1 MRVAYVLKNFPVLSE
16 TFIIQEIHDHL
27 EAGIDLSVIA
37 LGFDRSRSTSL
48 DSIHRRLPGKT
59 RYLGLPKRRS
69 AQLWS
74 LAKKVSADPRT
85 LTSAL
90 RVWRWRRLS
99 DALVAANLSA
109 TKPHYDIIHCHF
121 GTIGQTASIMRRNG
135 LISGKLIVTVHGFDV
150 SQGKLGF
157 ATDYYKDLFD
167 HTDCLLSVSD
177 HWKAKLESM
186 GADPD
191 RVRVHRMGV
200 DVQKLRSVA
209 CEAQPGVFRLC
220 SIGRF
225 VEKKGHLFSL
235 RALAKVKAR
244 RPDLDLSLQFVGD
257 GPLLPEAQ
265 ALAQMLGLSETVAFR
280 GGLEH
285 TSALA
290 LLAESDAFILPSITA
305 ADGNMEGVPVSIM
318 EAMALQKPVIST
330 WHSGIP
336 ELVEHGVSG
345 LLVPEQDVDTLSRA
359 IEVLA
364 DNPSER
370 ARFGAAGRVKVERSF
385 NAATLGK
392 ELRAIYAALIE
403 DKRPGAGLT
412 PPSGKKSAH
421 TDMSERV

>member
-16 TFIIQEIHDHL
+16 TFIIQEIRDHL
-27 EAGIDLSVIA
+27 EAGMDLSVIA
-37 LGFDRSRSTSL
+37 LGFDRSRTANL
-48 DSIHRRLPGKT
+48 ETIHRRLPERT

-74 LAKKVSADPRT
+74 LAKKISADPR
-85 LTSAL
+85 AL
-90 RVWRWRRLS
+90 MSSLKVWRQGRLS
-99 DALVAANLSA
+99 DVLVAANLSA
-109 TKPHYDIIHCHF
+109 TKPCYDVIHCHF
-121 GTIGQTASIMRRNG
+121 GTIGQIASLMRRHG

-157 ATDYYKDLFD
+157 AADYYKELFD
-167 HTDCLLSVSD
+167 HTDCLLPVSD

-200 DVQKLRSVA
+200 DVQKIRPAA
-209 CEAQPGVFRLC
+209 CEPRPGVFRLC

-225 VEKKGHLFSL
+225 VEKKGHLFSI
-235 RALAKVKAR
+235 RALAKVRER

-265 ALAQMLGLSETVAFR
+265 ALAQTLGLAGTVEFR

-285 TSALA
+285 ASALA

-305 ADGNMEGVPVSIM
+305 SDGNMEGVPVSIM

-345 LLVPEQDVDTLSRA
+345 LLVPEQDVETLARA
-359 IEVLA
+359 IETLA
-364 DNPSER
+364 DNPAER
-370 ARFGAAGRVKVERSF
+370 ARLAAAGRAKVERSF
-385 NAATLGK
+385 NASTLGN
-392 ELRAIYAALIE
+392 ELRAVYAALIA
-403 DKRPGAGLT
+403 DKHPGAGVTL
-412 PPSGKKSAH
+412 SAKKSAH
-421 TDMSERV
+421 AQMSERV

>member
-48 DSIHRRLPGKT
+48 DTVHRRLPGRT

-74 LAKKVSADPRT
+74 LAKKLSAHPKA

-90 RVWRWRRLS
+90 KVWQWERLS
-99 DALVAANLSA
+99 DVLVAANLAA

-121 GTIGQTASIMRRNG
+121 GTIGQTVSIMRRHG

-157 ATDYYKDLFD
+157 APDYYKDLFD
-167 HTDCLLSVSD
+167 HTDCLLPVSD
-177 HWKAKLESM
+177 HWKTKLETM

-191 RVRVHRMGV
+191 RIRVHRMGV
-200 DVQKLRSVA
+200 DLQKLRPAA

-235 RALAKVKAR
+235 RALAKVKER

-265 ALAQMLGLSETVAFR
+265 ALVQTLGLSGTVEFQ

-285 TSALA
+285 ASALA

-305 ADGNMEGVPVSIM
+305 SDGNMEGVPVSIM

-345 LLVPEQDVDTLSRA
+345 LLVPEQDVETLSRA

-364 DNPSER
+364 DNPAER
-370 ARFGAAGRVKVERSF
+370 ARLGAAGRIKVERSF
-385 NAATLGK
+385 NASTLGN
-392 ELRAIYAALIE
+392 ELRAVYAALIE

-412 PPSGKKSAH
+412 LSGKKSAH
-421 TDMSERV
+421 AHMSERV

>member
-16 TFIIQEIHDHL
+16 TFIIQEIRDHL

-37 LGFDRSRSTSL
+37 LGFDRSRATDL
-48 DSIHRRLPGKT
+48 DSIHAHLPGRT

-74 LAKKVSADPRT
+74 LAKKVSADPRA

-90 RVWRWRRLS
+90 KVWRRGRLS
-99 DALVAANLSA
+99 DGLVAANLSA

-121 GTIGQTASIMRRNG
+121 GTIGQIASIMRRHG
-135 LISGKLIVTVHGFDV
+135 LITGKLIVTVHGFDL

-157 ATDYYKDLFD
+157 ATDYYQELFD
-167 HTDCLLSVSD
+167 HTDCLLPVSD

-186 GADPD
+186 GADPA

-200 DVQKLRSVA
+200 DVQKLRPMVR
-209 CEAQPGVFRLC
+209 EARPGAFHLC

-225 VEKKGHLFSL
+225 VEKKGHLFSI
-235 RALAKVKAR
+235 RALAKVNER

-265 ALAQMLGLSETVAFR
+265 ALVQTLGLSGIVEFH

-285 TSALA
+285 ASALA
-290 LLAESDAFILPSITA
+290 VLAESDAFILPSITA
-305 ADGNMEGVPVSIM
+305 SDGNMEGVPVSIM

-345 LLVPEQDVDTLSRA
+345 LLVPEQDVDALSRA
-359 IEVLA
+359 IEALA
-364 DNPSER
+364 DSPAER
-370 ARFGAAGRVKVERSF
+370 VRLGAAGRAKVERNF
-385 NAATLGK
+385 NASTLGN
-392 ELRAIYAALIE
+392 ELRAVYAALVDE
-403 DKRPGAGLT
+403 KRTTAGLT
-412 PPSGKKSAH
+412 PVGKKVAH
-421 TDMSERV
+421 AHLPERV

>member
-1 MRVAYVLKNFPVLSE
+1 MRVAYVVKNFPVLSE
-16 TFIIQEIHDHL
+16 TFVIQEICDHL
-27 EAGIDLSVIA
+27 EAGIDLTVIA
-37 LGFDRSRSTSL
+37 LGFDRSTSL
-48 DSIHRRLPGKT
+48 DTIHRSLPGRT

-74 LAKKVSADPRT
+74 LAKKFCANPRA

-90 RVWRWRRLS
+90 KVWRRGRLS
-99 DALVAANLSA
+99 DVLVAAKLSA
-109 TKPHYDIIHCHF
+109 MKPQYDVIHCHF
-121 GTIGQTASIMRRNG
+121 GTIGQTASIMRRHG
-135 LISGKLIVTVHGFDV
+135 LISGKLIVTVHGFDL

-157 ATDYYKDLFD
+157 AEDYYKELFD
-167 HTDCLLSVSD
+167 HTDCLLPVSD
-177 HWKAKLESM
+177 HWKAKLENM

-191 RVRVHRMGV
+191 RIRVHRMGV
-200 DVQKLRSVA
+200 DLQRLRPVA
-209 CEAQPGVFRLC
+209 YEARPGVFRLC

-225 VEKKGHLFSL
+225 VEKKGHLFSI
-235 RALAKVKAR
+235 RALAKVR
-244 RPDLDLSLQFVGD
+244 ERHPDLHLSLQFVGD

-265 ALAQMLGLSETVAFR
+265 ALVQTLGLSGIVEFR

-285 TSALA
+285 SAALA

-305 ADGNMEGVPVSIM
+305 SDGNMEGVPVSIM

-345 LLVPEQDVDTLSRA
+345 LLVPEQDVETLSRA

-364 DNPSER
+364 DNPAER
-370 ARFGAAGRVKVERSF
+370 ARLGAAGRVKVERCF
-385 NAATLGK
+385 NASTLGH
-392 ELRAIYAALIE
+392 ELRAVYAALIE

-412 PPSGKKSAH
+412 LSGKKSAH
-421 TDMSERV
+421 SHMPERV

>member
-16 TFIIQEIHDHL
+16 TFVIQEIRDHL
-27 EAGIDLSVIA
+27 EAGIDLSIIA
-37 LGFDRSRSTSL
+37 LGFDRSRSASL
-48 DSIHRRLPGKT
+48 DTIHRRLPGRT

-69 AQLWS
+69 VQLWS
-74 LAKKVSADPRT
+74 LTKKICADPSA

-90 RVWRWRRLS
+90 KVWRRGRLS
-99 DALVAANLSA
+99 DVLVAANLSA
-109 TKPHYDIIHCHF
+109 MKPHYDVIHCHF
-121 GTIGQTASIMRRNG
+121 GTIGQTVSVMRRHG
-135 LISGKLIVTVHGFDV
+135 LISGKLIVTVHGFDL

-157 ATDYYKDLFD
+157 AEDYYKELFD
-167 HTDCLLSVSD
+167 HTDCLLPVSA

-186 GADPD
+186 GADPN

-200 DVQKLRSVA
+200 DVQKLRPAA
-209 CEAQPGVFRLC
+209 CEARPGVFRLC

-225 VEKKGHLFSL
+225 VEKKGHLFSI
-235 RALAKVKAR
+235 RALAKVRER

-265 ALAQMLGLSETVAFR
+265 ALVQTLGLSGIVEFR

-285 TSALA
+285 SSALA

-305 ADGNMEGVPVSIM
+305 SDGNMEGVPVSIM

-345 LLVPEQDVDTLSRA
+345 LLVPEQDVETLSRA

-364 DNPSER
+364 DNPAER
-370 ARFGAAGRVKVERSF
+370 ARLGAAGRLKVERSF
-385 NAATLGK
+385 NASTLGK
-392 ELRAIYAALIE
+392 ELRTVYAAVIE
-403 DKRPGAGLT
+403 NKRPGAGLT
-412 PPSGKKSAH
+412 PSERKGSHAH
-421 TDMSERV
+421 LSERV